1 MSFGNIKRR
10 KADILYSQ
18 WLRKERPRCE
28 RCYGIQSLQVS
39 HFFGRAN
46 ENLRFFPNNT
56 DCLCFSCHQF
66 FTRNPNAYVDWKRN
80 RMGDVEYKRLVVEAN
95 VKKKKDDQLV
105 IIWLNKLMGIKTKEK
120 KGTGFSQCV
129 HGSKLCVL
137 CHLKLKKKG
146 LSKSSG

>member
-1 MSFGNIKRR
+1 MQIKRR

-28 RCYGIQSLQVS
+28 RCYNGQSLQVS

-46 ENLRFFPNNT
+46 ENLRFNPLNT

-66 FTRNPNAYVDWKRN
+66 FTANPNEYVEWKRK
-80 RMGDVEYKRLVVEAN
+80 RMGEVEYKRLVVEAN

-120 KGTGFSQCV
+120 KEMCCGGKYVKKFCAL
-129 HGSKLCVL
+129 HMGKPE
-137 CHLKLKKKG
+137 KKKQG
-146 LSKSSG
+146 KKGSEE